1 MNLCHG
7 RTSRLHRIQSLL
19 VDIRR
24 FYGVNL
30 LFELGNL
37 RRRLFKV
44 LLVDLLPPKSRFRN
58 SCLPVSARRL
68 PPPEKTTW

>member
-1 MNLCHG
+1 MNLGHG
-7 RTSRLHRIQSLL
+7 RSGRLHCIQSLL

-24 FYGVNL
+24 FDGINL

-44 LLVDLLPPKSRFRN
+44 LLVDFFPPKSRFRN
-58 SCLPVSARRL
+58 SCLLVLESRPL
-68 PPPEKTTW
+68 PN